1 MKRREVM
8 SRLEGELVISDEKGG
23 RNISREE
30 RGKEKVRRRD
40 IR

>member
-1 MKRREVM
+1 MNRREVM

-23 RNISREE
+23 RNREE
-30 RGKEKVRRRD
+30 RVKKNVRRRD